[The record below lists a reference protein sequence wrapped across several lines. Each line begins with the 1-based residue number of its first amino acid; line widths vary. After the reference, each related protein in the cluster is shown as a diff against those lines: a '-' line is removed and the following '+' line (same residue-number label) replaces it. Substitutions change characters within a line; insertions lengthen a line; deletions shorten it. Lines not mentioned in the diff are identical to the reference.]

1 LQSKKINIFFQIILF
16 KNYTKSYSEVDQSLF
31 DRVNNRHG
39 KDKSRI
45 EKTSKNTEGIISKS
59 PIRFP
64 ILQKNLENRNIPYV
78 YKKNNNH
85 LEKSK
90 KRSSKK
96 QKQPTTKYLINY
108 PISSLSD
115 STSNQSFVKN
125 FEKNKNIRKSS
136 YADNENNT
144 TSNVNSNFIESSSSN
159 VLTPLETKSTVVLN
173 EFKLS

>member
-1 LQSKKINIFFQIILF
+1 MDPNLN
-16 KNYTKSYSEVDQSLF
+16 

-64 ILQKNLENRNIPYV
+64 ILQKDLENRNIPNV
-78 YKKNNNH
+78 YKKNSH
-85 LEKSK
+85 QLEKSK

-125 FEKNKNIRKSS
+125 FDKEKNIRKSS
-136 YADNENNT
+136 YADNDNNT
-144 TSNVNSNFIESSSSN
+144 TSIANSNFIESSSSN
-159 VLTPLETKSTVVLN
+159 VLTPLEIKSTVVLS
-173 EFKLS
+173 EFRLS

>member
-1 LQSKKINIFFQIILF
+1 MDPNL
-16 KNYTKSYSEVDQSLF
+16 Y

-45 EKTSKNTEGIISKS
+45 EKTSINTEGIISKS

-64 ILQKNLENRNIPYV
+64 ILQKDLENRNIPNV
-78 YKKNNNH
+78 YKKNNH
-85 LEKSK
+85 QLEKSK

-115 STSNQSFVKN
+115 STSNQSFVKS
-125 FEKNKNIRKSS
+125 FDKEKNIRKSS
-136 YADNENNT
+136 YADNDNNA
-144 TSNVNSNFIESSSSN
+144 TSIGNSNFIESSSSN
-159 VLTPLETKSTVVLN
+159 VLTPLEIKSTVVLS
-173 EFKLS
+173 EYRLS